1 VVSEV
6 LVVAEAV
13 DHLQDLTLMILK
25 YRALLVVLV
34 L

>member
-13 DHLQDLTLMILK
+13 DHLQDLALMILK
-25 YRALLVVLV
+25 YRVLLAVLV
-34 L
+34 I